1 MDVDVRAADAS
12 RQCAAST
19 PVSGVAQVSH
29 VSHVSHV
36 SRASRA
42 AWNFAQMDEVWRQFR
57 PQTPYGKDFAAE
69 KCVYACAEDL
79 ASAYEDVRVYGE
91 FATHCLLDRPQS
103 ATMDKIQWHLGRIPR
118 LPPIGAFKRVDDA
131 AQFQKSAQLRESA
144 QSKESNDAS
153 VDIFLYKKFLSN
165 YAALCGLLD
174 STTRAHFGLQFES
187 DELLQLLLQGGS
199 DPETFFVSEKY
210 DSRLTTIRQAIAD
223 LGDQILRERT
233 KLVQAVKKE
242 FGIDLEDRDF
252 VTIPHEQGLVLL
264 AQSDLAARW
273 RLVVEAND
281 EYSFIVRLLPN
292 PAVVTLQGKRET
304 LYETER
310 SIESEVV
317 LRLSQRVNA
326 EAEQMSRYCDA
337 LRRLDVAK
345 ARYEL
350 KKKYSLVFPV
360 FSNGD
365 KDDDASQVRVKI
377 RQGRFLPL
385 CTECEKMGTQYT
397 PLELELEKNALV
409 LFGSNMGGKTVVLKT
424 VLFLQLMAQT
434 GLGVPADK
442 YETSVF
448 DSIDY
453 VGERPDTVAKGLS
466 SFGFEVQTLS
476 ELVEKQR
483 SQRCLV
489 AFDEFAQTTSS
500 EDAEALLSA
509 VVHYFS
515 RPAKPSLALFA
526 THFHGLVLDEKAHY
540 CRMAGLDKEAA
551 DRIFS
556 ESAHKESAHKE
567 NADKGAGTGEG
578 LAARIRTINR
588 LMRYEVIPL
597 AREDLRLAQSSD
609 ALLVASLLGL
619 DSEILAMAER
629 YRAEASA
636 ALKAIGVR
644 RYL

>member
-118 LPPIGAFKRVDDA
+118 LPPFGSPPFSTSTL
-131 AQFQKSAQLRESA
+131 SAP
-144 QSKESNDAS
+144 

-174 STTRAHFGLQFES
+174 STTRTHFGLQFES

-199 DPETFFVSEKY
+199 DHETFFVSEKY

-292 PAVVTLQGKRET
+292 PEVVTLQGKRET

-317 LRLSQRVNA
+317 LRLSQRVLA

-350 KKKYSLVFPV
+350 KKEYSLVFPV

-385 CTECEKMGTQYT
+385 CTECEKIGTQYT

-453 VGERPDTVAKGLS
+453 VGERPDMVAKGLS

-567 NADKGAGTGEG
+567 NADKGAGTSEG

-619 DSEILAMAER
+619 DSEILAMAEQ

>member
-1 MDVDVRAADAS
+1 MDVNVRAADTSGQGATS
-12 RQCAAST
+12 V
-19 PVSGVAQVSH
+19 PVSGVAEVSC
-29 VSHVSHV
+29 V
-36 SRASRA
+36 SRVSRVSRA

-69 KCVYACAEDL
+69 KCVYACTEDL
-79 ASAYEDVRVYGE
+79 MSAYEDVRVYGE
-91 FATHCLLDRPQS
+91 FATSCLVDRPQS
-103 ATMDKIQWHLGRIPR
+103 AALDKIQWHLGRIPR
-118 LPPIGAFKRVDDA
+118 LPPFGLPSSGLPSSGLPSF
-131 AQFQKSAQLRESA
+131 SALSA
-144 QSKESNDAS
+144 P

-187 DELLQLLLQGGS
+187 SELLQLLLQGGS

-210 DSRLTTIRQAIAD
+210 DSRLTIVRQSIAD
-223 LGDQILRERT
+223 LGSQIREERT

-252 VTIPHEQGLVLL
+252 VTIPHEQGLALL
-264 AQSDLAARW
+264 AQVDLADRW

-281 EYSFIVRLLPN
+281 EYSFIVRLLPS
-292 PAVVTLQGKRET
+292 PELVTLQGKRET
-304 LYETER
+304 LYEKER
-310 SIESEVV
+310 SIENEVV
-317 LRLSQRVNA
+317 IRLSQHVLA

-350 KKKYSLVFPV
+350 KKKYSLEFPV
-360 FSNGD
+360 FFNGD
-365 KDDDASQVRVKI
+365 KDEDASQVRVKI

-453 VGERPDTVAKGLS
+453 VGERPDMVAKGLS

-526 THFHGLVLDEKAHY
+526 THFHGLVLDEEAHY

-556 ESAHKESAHKE
+556 ESAQKK
-567 NADKGAGTGEG
+567 NADKGADKGADKSADKAADVGEG
-578 LAARIRTINR
+578 ISARIRTINR

-597 AREDLRLAQSSD
+597 AREDLHVAQSSD

-619 DSEILAMAER
+619 DSEILAAAER
-629 YRAEASA
+629 YRAEKSA
-636 ALKAIGVR
+636 ALGSIDVRKA
-644 RYL
+644 L

>member
-12 RQCAAST
+12 GQCAAST

-103 ATMDKIQWHLGRIPR
+103 ATMDKIQWHFGRIPR
-118 LPPIGAFKRVDDA
+118 LPPFGLAPFFTSALA
-131 AQFQKSAQLRESA
+131 AP
-144 QSKESNDAS
+144 

-252 VTIPHEQGLVLL
+252 VTIPHEQGLALL

-281 EYSFIVRLLPN
+281 EYSFVVRLLPS
-292 PAVVTLQGKRET
+292 PELVTLQGKRET

-310 SIESEVV
+310 SIENEVV
-317 LRLSQRVNA
+317 LRLSQRVLA
-326 EAEQMSRYCDA
+326 EAEQMSRYCEA
-337 LRRLDVAK
+337 LRRLDVAR

-350 KKKYSLVFPV
+350 KKKYSLAFPV
-360 FSNGD
+360 FLNGD
-365 KDDDASQVRVKI
+365 KDDDASQVRLKI
-377 RQGRFLPL
+377 RRGRFLPL

-397 PLELELEKNALV
+397 PLELEQEKNALV

-442 YETSVF
+442 YETTVF

-453 VGERPDTVAKGLS
+453 VGERPDMVAKGLS

-526 THFHGLVLDEKAHY
+526 THFHGLVLDKEAYY

-556 ESAHKESAHKE
+556 ESAHKESAQSESAHKE
-567 NADKGAGTGEG
+567 NADKSADNGECVGEG
-578 LAARIRTINR
+578 IAARIRTINR

-636 ALKAIGVR
+636 ALKAISVR
-644 RYL
+644 RDL